1 MSPFVTVTIVYQCP
15 QISKVTLFVVFCD
28 LGLLRWVLDLEP
40 DGGRPLFPTMQPS
53 TKLMATPISPT
64 DSDRRAAG
72 GLRENRSRP
81 SVIAAEQ
88 EQDAGRLDREQVQ
101 PAGEQAPQAI
111 LPTAAEPPHREAGR
125 GVLDEDRLPRIGI
138 LPPHPSCGFFDKAT
152 GPPIS
157 ATCATC
163 TEILC
168 IVNRRDR
175 TESRHS
181 LVIANVTHFDLL
193 RSVRDGDAGDLHQQP
208 LGQAR
213 HPDGGAGR
221 QPVAAEVLA
230 VDRVHRVVV
239 AVQVGQVD
247 VRHGDVVE

>member
-1 MSPFVTVTIVYQCP
+1 M
-15 QISKVTLFVVFCD
+15 
-28 LGLLRWVLDLEP
+28 
-40 DGGRPLFPTMQPS
+40 FPTMQPS

-163 TEILC
+163 TGILC

-175 TESRHS
+175 TVRRHS
-181 LVIANVTHFDLL
+181 LVIANVTHSTCSGQFVTAMQEISTSNPLARRDTPTVARAGS
-193 RSVRDGDAGDLHQQP
+193 RSLPKYSR
-208 LGQAR
+208 
-213 HPDGGAGR
+213 
-221 QPVAAEVLA
+221 
-230 VDRVHRVVV
+230 
-239 AVQVGQVD
+239 
-247 VRHGDVVE
+247 